1 MKGILM
7 RAVVGV
13 AVSLLAVPVVAGHAQ
28 AKRVLRVPADFPKVQ
43 TAIDSAK
50 EGDTVLVA
58 PGRYYENLVFKGQ
71 NIVLASEFVR
81 TRDRSA
87 IERTILDGSR
97 PAHPD
102 SGAVVTI
109 WRFEDSTA
117 VVEGFTITGGTG
129 TVWFDNKDKI
139 NFREGGGI
147 IVDLSGPTIRNN
159 IIEGNVAI
167 DKGKM
172 LSAGGGGIRVGFA
185 EPIIERNVIRNN
197 KGRYGGGVVL
207 FHSAATLRDNVIT
220 GNEGGEDF
228 GGAGIWVVGYFS
240 QKLTNV
246 IEHNTIAGN
255 IGRADT
261 TLPQG
266 RRRISGKGAGLHFG
280 FSRAIF
286 RNNIIWGNTPDQV
299 QNWGGTPPVITASVV
314 QGGWEGAGNIDVD
327 PQFADA
333 TFYTLKPG
341 SRAKNYGARVK

>member
-1 MKGILM
+1 M
-7 RAVVGV
+7 RGMAGV
-13 AVSLLAVPVVAGHAQ
+13 AVVLLFAPLATGLAQ
-28 AKRVLRVPADFPKVQ
+28 GKRVLRVPADFPKVQ
-43 TAIDSAK
+43 VAIDSAK

-58 PGRYYENLVFKGQ
+58 PGRYYENLVFKGL

-81 TRDRSA
+81 THDRTA

-159 IIEGNVAI
+159 VIEGNVAI

-185 EPIIERNVIRNN
+185 EPIIEKNVIRNN
-197 KGRYGGGVVL
+197 KGRYGGGIVL
-207 FHSAATLRDNVIT
+207 FHSAATVRDNVIT

-228 GGAGIWVVGYFS
+228 GGAGIWVVGHFS

-246 IEHNTIAGN
+246 IEYNTIAGN
-255 IGRADT
+255 IGHPDT

-286 RNNIIWGNTPDQV
+286 RNNIIWGNAPDQV
-299 QNWGGTPPVITASVV
+299 QNWGGTPPTISSSVV
-314 QGGWEGAGNIDVD
+314 QGGFQGTGNIDVD
-327 PQFADA
+327 PLFTDA
-333 TFYTLKPG
+333 TYLALKPG
-341 SRAKNYGARVK
+341 SPAKNYGARAK

>member
-1 MKGILM
+1 M
-7 RAVVGV
+7 RSLATAIVV
-13 AVSLLAVPVVAGHAQ
+13 LLFLPATGLAQ
-28 AKRVLRVPADFPKVQ
+28 GKRVLRVPADFPKVQ
-43 TAIDSAK
+43 AAIDSARS
-50 EGDTVLVA
+50 GDTVLVS
-58 PGRYYENLVFKGQ
+58 PGRYFENLVFKGQ

-81 TRDRSA
+81 SGDRST

-102 SGAVVTI
+102 SGAVITI

-147 IVDLSGPTIRNN
+147 IVDLAGPTIRNN

-167 DKGKM
+167 DKGTM

-185 EPIIERNVIRNN
+185 EPIIEQNIIRNN

-220 GNEGGEDF
+220 GNEGGQDF
-228 GGAGIWVVGYFS
+228 GGAGIWVVGYYS
-240 QKLTNV
+240 QKLTNL

-255 IGRADT
+255 VGRVDS
-261 TLPQG
+261 TLPEG
-266 RRRISGKGAGLHFG
+266 RRRISGKGAGLHYG
-280 FSRAIF
+280 FSRAII

-299 QNWGGTPPVITASVV
+299 QTWGGSPPAITASVV
-314 QGGWEGAGNIDVD
+314 QGGFPGTGNIDVD
-327 PQFADA
+327 PQFADG
-333 TFYTLKPG
+333 TYLGLRSG
-341 SRAKNYGARVK
+341 SPAKGLGAREMK

>member
-1 MKGILM
+1 MPKTFLLVQALLTLM
-7 RAVVGV
+7 ARESV
-13 AVSLLAVPVVAGHAQ
+13 AQKP
-28 AKRVLRVPADFPKVQ
+28 RILRVPADFPRVQ
-43 TAIDSAK
+43 SAIDSAK
-50 EGDTVLVA
+50 DGDTVLVA
-58 PGRYYENLVFKGQ
+58 PGRYYENLVFKGR
-71 NIVLASEFVR
+71 NIVLASEFAR
-81 TRDRSA
+81 NRDRSL

-117 VVEGFTITGGTG
+117 VVEGFTIRGGTG

-159 IIEGNVAI
+159 IIEDNVAV
-167 DKGKM
+167 DKGTG

-185 EPIIERNVIRNN
+185 EPIIEKNIIRRN

-207 FHSAATLRDNVIT
+207 FHSAATLRDNVIA

-228 GGAGIWVVGYFS
+228 GGAGIWVVGHFS
-240 QKLTNV
+240 QHLNNT

-255 IGRADT
+255 IGHADST
-261 TLPQG
+261 VPPG
-266 RRRISGKGAGLHFG
+266 RRRISGQGAGLQFG
-280 FSRAIF
+280 FSRAVF

-299 QNWGGTPPVITASVV
+299 QTWGGAPPVITASIV
-314 QGGWEGAGNIDVD
+314 QGGFPGTGNLDLD

-333 TFYTLKPG
+333 SYLGVK
-341 SRAKNYGARVK
+341 AKAAIGQGARIK

>member
-1 MKGILM
+1 M
-7 RAVVGV
+7 RGLAAMALVV
-13 AVSLLAVPVVAGHAQ
+13 VVAPGATCFAQ
-28 AKRVLRVPADFPKVQ
+28 VGRVLRVPAEFPRVQ
-43 TAIDSAK
+43 AAIDSAK
-50 EGDTVLVA
+50 AGDTVLVA
-58 PGRYYENLVFKGQ
+58 PGRYFENLVFKGQ
-71 NIVLASEFVR
+71 NIVLASEFIR
-81 TRDRSA
+81 TRDRVT

-102 SGAVVTI
+102 SGAVITI

-147 IVDLSGPTIRNN
+147 IVDLAGPTIRNN

-197 KGRYGGGVVL
+197 KGRYGGGIVL

-228 GGAGIWVVGYFS
+228 GGAGIWVVGYLS
-240 QKLTNV
+240 QKLSNL

-255 IGRADT
+255 IGHADT
-261 TLPQG
+261 TLPEG
-266 RRRISGKGAGLHFG
+266 RRRISGKGAGLHYG
-280 FSRAIF
+280 FSRAII
-286 RNNIIWGNTPDQV
+286 RNNIFWGNTPDQV
-299 QNWGGTPPVITASVV
+299 QTWGGTPPVITGSVV
-314 QGGWEGAGNIDVD
+314 QGGYAGTGNIDVD

-333 TFYTLKPG
+333 SYFFLKAG
-341 SRAKNYGARVK
+341 SPARNQGARMK

>member
-1 MKGILM
+1 M
-7 RAVVGV
+7 RVTAVGFAMLLVPGSVGW
-13 AVSLLAVPVVAGHAQ
+13 AQ
-28 AKRVLRVPADFPKVQ
+28 AKRVLRVPADFPRVQ
-43 TAIDSAK
+43 TAIDSARN
-50 EGDTVLVA
+50 GDTVLVA
-58 PGRYYENLVFKGQ
+58 PGRYFENLVFRGQ
-71 NIVLASEFVR
+71 NIVLASEFAR

-87 IERTILDGSR
+87 IERTILDGSK

-147 IVDLSGPTIRNN
+147 IVDLAGPTIRNN
-159 IIEGNVAI
+159 IIEGNVAV
-167 DKGKM
+167 DKGTM

-185 EPIIERNVIRNN
+185 EPIIERNIIRNN

-207 FHSAATLRDNVIT
+207 FHSAATVRDNVIT

-240 QKLTNV
+240 QKLTNL
-246 IEHNTIAGN
+246 IEHNTIVANVGH
-255 IGRADT
+255 ADT
-261 TLPQG
+261 TAPRG
-266 RRRISGKGAGLHFG
+266 RRQISGKGAGLHFG
-280 FSRAIF
+280 FSRAVF
-286 RNNIIWGNTPDQV
+286 RNNIIWGNAPDQV

-314 QGGWEGAGNIDVD
+314 QGGFPGTGNLDVD
-327 PQFADA
+327 PQFADG
-333 TFYTLKPG
+333 TYLGLRSG
-341 SRAKNYGARVK
+341 SPAKGFGARGVK

>member
-1 MKGILM
+1 M
-7 RAVVGV
+7 RGV
-13 AVSLLAVPVVAGHAQ
+13 AGVASILLFVPVTAGLAQ
-28 AKRVLRVPADFPKVQ
+28 AKRVLRVPADFAKVQ

-71 NIVLASEFVR
+71 NIVLASEFAR

-147 IVDLSGPTIRNN
+147 IVDLAGPTIRNN

-207 FHSAATLRDNVIT
+207 FHSAATLRNNVIT

-228 GGAGIWVVGYFS
+228 GGAGIWVVGHFS

-255 IGRADT
+255 IGRPDT

-314 QGGWEGAGNIDVD
+314 QGGYQGTGNIDVD

-333 TFYTLKPG
+333 TYFALKPG
-341 SRAKNYGARVK
+341 SPAKSAGARVK

>member
-1 MKGILM
+1 
-7 RAVVGV
+7 
-13 AVSLLAVPVVAGHAQ
+13 
-28 AKRVLRVPADFPKVQ
+28 
-43 TAIDSAK
+43 
-50 EGDTVLVA
+50 
-58 PGRYYENLVFKGQ
+58 
-71 NIVLASEFVR
+71 
-81 TRDRSA
+81 
-87 IERTILDGSR
+87 
-97 PAHPD
+97 
-102 SGAVVTI
+102 VTI

-261 TLPQG
+261 DAA
-266 RRRISGKGAGLHFG
+266 AGTK
-280 FSRAIF
+280 ADF
-286 RNNIIWGNTPDQV
+286 RQ
-299 QNWGGTPPVITASVV
+299 
-314 QGGWEGAGNIDVD
+314 
-327 PQFADA
+327 
-333 TFYTLKPG
+333 G
-341 SRAKNYGARVK
+341 SRASLRVQPRDLPEQHHVGEYAGPGADLGRDATGHHGERGAGRLSGGREHRRRSTVCRRNLLCP

>member
-1 MKGILM
+1 M

-81 TRDRSA
+81 TRDRST

-314 QGGWEGAGNIDVD
+314 QGGFQGAGNIDVD

-333 TFYTLKPG
+333 SYFALKPG
-341 SRAKNYGARVK
+341 SPAKNYGARVK

>member
-1 MKGILM
+1 M
-7 RAVVGV
+7 RGV
-13 AVSLLAVPVVAGHAQ
+13 AGVASILLFVPVTAGLAQ
-28 AKRVLRVPADFPKVQ
+28 AKRVLRVPADFAKVQ

-71 NIVLASEFVR
+71 NIVLASEFAR

-147 IVDLSGPTIRNN
+147 IVDLAGPTIRNN

-207 FHSAATLRDNVIT
+207 FHSAATLRNNVIT

-228 GGAGIWVVGYFS
+228 GGADQRDRTQHHRGQHRSPRYDAA
-240 QKLTNV
+240 
-246 IEHNTIAGN
+246 AGTAPDFRQGSRTPLRVQPRDLPEQHHLGEYAGPGAEL
-255 IGRADT
+255 GRDAT
-261 TLPQG
+261 G
-266 RRRISGKGAGLHFG
+266 HHGKRGAGRL
-280 FSRAIF
+280 S
-286 RNNIIWGNTPDQV
+286 GNREYRCRSP
-299 QNWGGTPPVITASVV
+299 I
-314 QGGWEGAGNIDVD
+314 
-327 PQFADA
+327 
-333 TFYTLKPG
+333 
-341 SRAKNYGARVK
+341 R